1 MIIVDLIILAV
12 LLICI
17 GLGYK
22 RGLTGCL
29 LKIISFVLA
38 IVIACIL
45 FKPVANIIINNTQID
60 DDLEKSIKNIIVKTK
75 EEIEN
80 NVETINDNTT
90 MPTVVEKYI
99 NETIENTSDDIR
111 EKVADATA
119 RKVAITIINAGTWI
133 ILFIIAKILLVV
145 LKIISNWI
153 TKLPIIKQ
161 FDKLGGIIYGLAEA
175 LIIIYFAMAIIS
187 FISPMIPDSAIILSI
202 KKSFLGS
209 FMYNSNLLLKIIF

>member
-60 DDLEKSIKNIIVKTK
+60 DDLEKSIKNIIVKPEDGNETK
-75 EEIEN
+75 KEIEN
-80 NVETINDNTT
+80 NEPIDIVSIVIKNATKSLGEIIGADVNQDIVNKIF
-90 MPTVVEKYI
+90 EK
-99 NETIENTSDDIR
+99 
-111 EKVADATA
+111 
-119 RKVAITIINAGTWI
+119 
-133 ILFIIAKILLVV
+133 FC
-145 LKIISNWI
+145 
-153 TKLPIIKQ
+153 
-161 FDKLGGIIYGLAEA
+161 LG
-175 LIIIYFAMAIIS
+175 
-187 FISPMIPDSAIILSI
+187 
-202 KKSFLGS
+202 K
-209 FMYNSNLLLKIIF
+209 

>member
-60 DDLEKSIKNIIVKTK
+60 DDLEKSIKNIIVKPEDGNETK

-80 NVETINDNTT
+80 NTETINDNTT

-133 ILFIIAKILLVV
+133 ILLVV

-175 LIIIYFAMAIIS
+175 LIIIYFVMAIIS
-187 FISPMIPDSAIILSI
+187 FISPMIPDSTIILSI